1 MAHRLSLFLNYCYYS
16 DSETITGDYI
26 YIVTIWLATNN
37 KAHQWFP
44 FSLNRPASPLFHFA
58 LYCSVLEGGM
68 TKRIGAKQQHRI
80 KKNSTIY
87 PHSQQDDNQHSRS
100 KNESVINKN

>member
-1 MAHRLSLFLNYCYYS
+1 
-16 DSETITGDYI
+16 
-26 YIVTIWLATNN
+26 
-37 KAHQWFP
+37 
-44 FSLNRPASPLFHFA
+44 
-58 LYCSVLEGGM
+58 M